1 MTVVLGTKAPYSA
14 YTDPKLFNW
23 GRHPHAQAG
32 AYSVNTSVM
41 IGTNPF
47 NLLMSHRG
55 SVVNNYP
62 ATTNYTTV
70 VNVTGSGFLGSIWLP
85 RCSSNNA
92 ATWTVEITIDGV
104 ITERVSPSGIGGWN
118 TNRITLGAP
127 DYYGP
132 GGYYDAIKGY
142 GLANNANPAA
152 AGYFNNDSGNL
163 NVPSRSSG
171 AQTLYIP
178 VEQMLMRGQPVM
190 KFETD
195 MKVRYKCTIAPIN
208 DSTSFAGALY
218 IVNP

>member
-14 YTDPKLFNW
+14 YTDPKLFSW
-23 GRHPHAQAG
+23 GRHPHARGG
-32 AYSVNTSVM
+32 AYSVTTSVT

-55 SVVNNYP
+55 SIVRNYP
-62 ATTNYTTV
+62 ANTNYHTV
-70 VNVTGSGFLGSIWLP
+70 ADVTGSGFLGSIWLP
-85 RCSSNNA
+85 RCANNNA

-132 GGYYDAIKGY
+132 GTWADSITGYAI
-142 GLANNANPAA
+142 ANNANPAA

-163 NVPSRSSG
+163 NVPSRGTG
-171 AQTLYIP
+171 AWTLYIP
-178 VEQMLMRGQPVM
+178 VDQMLMRGQPVM

-195 MKVRYKCTIAPIN
+195 MKVRYKCSIAPLN
-208 DSTSFAGALY
+208 DANAYAGALY